1 MINLLATVPKL
12 ARGTSNEAAVLFHS
26 NSIQQDL
33 QRVRKIRLP
42 RPMDQVQCMMA
53 QLQDG
58 IPLFSSSYS
67 LPLLSLLSSSSPTV
81 VEKLIQGPFR
91 IMMAN
96 FLRILRA
103 LPFSLLSLSLLPPPS
118 LPTDLFGSE
127 VCSPTSLLPSPLAS
141 FLFNSL
147 YHCHMNPPTA

>member
-1 MINLLATVPKL
+1 MINLLATVPRL

-58 IPLFSSSYS
+58 ISLFSISYS
-67 LPLLSLLSSSSPTV
+67 LLFFISHCGRKAYSRTFPNNDGQLSEDTSRSPFFTSLPLPSS
-81 VEKLIQGPFR
+81 
-91 IMMAN
+91 
-96 FLRILRA
+96 
-103 LPFSLLSLSLLPPPS
+103 PPS

-141 FLFNSL
+141 LLFNSL